1 MQIKM
6 NGRFVS
12 SDGKPLEIDGFTL
25 SNPLDPSPLGEI
37 PETLTFTGELVMT
50 EKQRER
56 FEAWAEEMRSK
67 ELARLKACAEAAWPM
82 PLVYDTRMLGM
93 AWSPRYDADLNLLGW
108 SSNTTDEYRTG
119 PDYPGDER
127 P

>member
-6 NGRFVS
+6 N
-12 SDGKPLEIDGFTL
+12 GFTL
-25 SNPLDPSPLGEI
+25 SNPLDPTPLGEI

-50 EKQRER
+50 EKQRGR

-67 ELARLKACAEAAWPM
+67 ELARIKALAAASG
-82 PLVYDTRMLGM
+82 LSVVYDTTAFEM
-93 AWSPRYDADLNLLGW
+93 AWSPQYDADGAVLGW
-108 SSNTTDEYRTG
+108 FSNTTDEYRTG